1 MTASIKT
8 SSGINLNQKI
18 REHRSKFVIQDLSS
32 QCVGIICMP
41 LAGQIW
47 WDCCAGSGG
56 KSFHLA
62 DLMQQ
67 QGRILSTD
75 IRKVLCKS

>member
-1 MTASIKT
+1 
-8 SSGINLNQKI
+8 
-18 REHRSKFVIQDLSS
+18 
-32 QCVGIICMP
+32 MP
-41 LAGQIW
+41 LSGQIW

-75 IRKVLCKS
+75 IRESALQKLKKRSRIYGIKTIKNTIF